1 MKNFIIG
8 FCLCFGLSMVANAA
22 VLTCHSTYKVS
33 GNPMNQDIKKLAT
46 ATGATTLIVE
56 STSSTSLLF
65 TANTDFGTY
74 SCTVTEAG
82 DAGHNSVVGV
92 SPTCTITA
100 EPTRVLA
107 YMKHAPSDNIGVFI
121 GNCQ

>member
-1 MKNFIIG
+1 MNKLVI
-8 FCLCFGLSMVANAA
+8 GLSLCLGLSACSQAT

-82 DAGHNSVVGV
+82 DAGHNSVVAV